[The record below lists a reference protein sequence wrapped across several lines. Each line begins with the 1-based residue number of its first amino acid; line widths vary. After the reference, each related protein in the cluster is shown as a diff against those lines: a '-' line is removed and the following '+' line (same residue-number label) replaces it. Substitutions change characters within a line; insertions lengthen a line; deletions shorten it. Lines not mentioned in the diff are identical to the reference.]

1 MKRGRRAG
9 RCYAIVETLTAKQI
23 SFGASTLFQNQQVY
37 ISGTRIRQ
45 RKYRATGSARSGES
59 HVRDNSEPQ
68 FSLWLGIHL
77 TVLAMALQ

>member
-9 RCYAIVETLTAKQI
+9 RCYAIVKTLTARQI
-23 SFGASTLFQNQQVY
+23 SFGASTPFSESAGLH
-37 ISGTRIRQ
+37 IRNENSVEEVQ
-45 RKYRATGSARSGES
+45 SNRLRAKWRS

-68 FSLWLGIHL
+68 FSLWLGIQL